1 MVQIRPVKKADFE
14 AIIGLIQ
21 ELADYEKASDQMMN
35 SPAQMEEE
43 QDLFECFVAEKDGEI
58 VGMALYF
65 FAYFTWVGKSLYLD
79 DLYVKEELRG
89 QGIGKLLLKE
99 VFSVARK
106 ENCKR
111 LRWQVLEWNTPAIEF
126 YKSLKANI
134 DTEWYNCDFGSEEMN
149 VL

>member
-1 MVQIRPVKKADFE
+1 MK
-14 AIIGLIQ
+14 
-21 ELADYEKASDQMMN
+21 EKVLVVVPTTAGR
-35 SPAQMEEE
+35 
-43 QDLFECFVAEKDGEI
+43 L
-58 VGMALYF
+58 
-65 FAYFTWVGKSLYLD
+65 
-79 DLYVKEELRG
+79 
-89 QGIGKLLLKE
+89 LLLKE

-111 LRWQVLEWNTPAIEF
+111 LRWQFLEWNTPAIEF